1 MYGIRDFRGRSSVM
15 PGPTPL
21 APGERRRRNADGNF
35 QALTTPSG
43 PPPALPD
50 RPNGR
55 PWPPRVVA
63 WWASA
68 TSSPVATLWHH
79 ADMPVLQRY
88 AELMA
93 LWGEHLAAHDRAI
106 VAKKTNAA
114 VVVPKVPTWIATHML
129 RIEDHFGLN
138 EASRRRLRVTIGPA
152 EPPEPPAPPRP
163 ARPRDP
169 RLALVPPPRPRPQ
182 RAPRPPRRVGRT

>member
-1 MYGIRDFRGRSSVM
+1 M
-15 PGPTPL
+15 PGPLPFPD
-21 APGERRRRNADGNF
+21 AQRRRQRPGDKF
-35 QALTTPSG
+35 TTLTAPLG
-43 PPPALPD
+43 PVPALPD

-55 PWPPRVVA
+55 PWPPRVARWWVDA
-63 WWASA
+63 W
-68 TSSPVATLWHH
+68 SSPVATMWHP
-79 ADMPVLQRY
+79 ADMPVLERY